1 MPALR
6 IKIEMDQGGRI
17 GRGKIEL
24 LEHIAELGSIS
35 AAGRAMGMSY
45 RRAWELA
52 DETNR
57 IFGQPVVER
66 QTGGKGGGGA
76 ILTSLGLALVTRFRA
91 IEHVAA
97 EAARGHVEALQNEV
111 RSEE

>member
-1 MPALR
+1 MPAPR

-57 IFGQPVVER
+57 IFGQAVVER
-66 QTGGKGGGGA
+66 QAGGKGGGGA
-76 ILTSLGLALVTRFRA
+76 ILTPLGVALVTRFRA
-91 IEHVAA
+91 IEQAA
-97 EAARGHVEALQNEV
+97 AKAVRGHVEALQREV
-111 RSEE
+111 RTAD